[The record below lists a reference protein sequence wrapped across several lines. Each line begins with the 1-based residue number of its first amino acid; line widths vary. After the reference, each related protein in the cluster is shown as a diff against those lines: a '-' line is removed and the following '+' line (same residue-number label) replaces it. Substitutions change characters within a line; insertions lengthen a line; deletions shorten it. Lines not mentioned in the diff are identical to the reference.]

1 MREFDRTS
9 LSVNYSVMKQESSS
23 RQPSPFSE
31 ASVQQ
36 GVLTNGLRIITDTVP
51 FVKSVT
57 LGIQIDAGSRDDP
70 KESPGLA
77 HFIEHAIFKGHFPG
91 NPVTP
96 GVVQLEILGEVL
108 SDVLDQK
115 VSLKT
120 MGNCKFLA
128 ILNPEVNNEIEV
140 KITHSLTEENTYK
153 VAAQFGAEGITFTK
167 IQAEF
172 N

>member
-1 MREFDRTS
+1 MS
-9 LSVNYSVMKQESSS
+9 LK
-23 RQPSPFSE
+23 
-31 ASVQQ
+31 
-36 GVLTNGLRIITDTVP
+36 DT
-51 FVKSVT
+51 FYTVKSLTVD
-57 LGIQIDAGSRDDP
+57 GGNIQANLLLNAD
-70 KESPGLA
+70 
-77 HFIEHAIFKGHFPG
+77 HAIFKGHFPG

-115 VSLKT
+115 VNLKT

-128 ILNPEVNNEIEV
+128 ILNPAVNSEIEV
-140 KITHSLTEENTYK
+140 KISHSLTEENTHK

>member
-1 MREFDRTS
+1 MS
-9 LSVNYSVMKQESSS
+9 LKDTFYTVKSLLVE
-23 RQPSPFSE
+23 E
-31 ASVQQ
+31 GSVQAC
-36 GVLTNGLRIITDTVP
+36 LILN
-51 FVKSVT
+51 
-57 LGIQIDAGSRDDP
+57 A
-70 KESPGLA
+70 
-77 HFIEHAIFKGHFPG
+77 EHAIFKGHFPG

-128 ILNPEVNNEIEV
+128 ILNPEVNIEIEV

-153 VAAQFGAEGITFTK
+153 VAAQFGAEGVTFTK